1 MHAVF
6 VELAGFA
13 RNRAA
18 HLDDAGFREL
28 QQWLMREPER
38 GDLIVGTGGLRKVR
52 FADEG
57 RQRGKRG
64 GLRLIYY
71 WWPDGAQF
79 WLFTVYGKGIQDDL
93 DPAQR
98 QLLSRLLD
106 EERKA
111 RSPR

>member
-6 VELAGFA
+6 VELTGFA
-13 RNRAA
+13 RHRAD

-28 QQWLMREPER
+28 QQWLMQQPER

-52 FADEG
+52 CADG
-57 RQRGKRG
+57 SRQRGKRG
-64 GLRLIYY
+64 GLRVIYY
-71 WWPDGAQF
+71 WWPEGGQF
-79 WLFTVYGKGIQDDL
+79 WLFTVYGKGVQDDL

-106 EERKA
+106 LERKA
-111 RSPR
+111 RSPT